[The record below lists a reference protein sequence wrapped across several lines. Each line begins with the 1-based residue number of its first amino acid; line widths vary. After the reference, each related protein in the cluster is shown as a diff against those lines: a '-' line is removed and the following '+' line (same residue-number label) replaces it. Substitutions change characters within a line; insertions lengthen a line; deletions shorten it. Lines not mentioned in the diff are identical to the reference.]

1 MQWRGRP
8 GSWNGF
14 LIRSHED
21 IGCRC
26 LLGFTH
32 PDYNGSLSAGSGHF
46 LSSDTEIEVNV
57 PCYSLAWQAD
67 LIPVTTKRPGFW
79 EKISV
84 AAHFF
89 QLQCFTFPP
98 FTQRP
103 LLQTAIVHVQHTLNH
118 EPCLLVVSQYPLICC
133 EEVLSREVS
142 LCATWQMWPAQDQSF
157 VHIFNMS
164 PFSIKDKPEFLIS
177 WWWKGIQIA
186 L

>member
-21 IGCRC
+21 IRRRC

-103 LLQTAIVHVQHTLNH
+103 LLQTAIVHVQHTH
-118 EPCLLVVSQYPLICC
+118 TEPWALSLSHQSISTYLLWRVFVQGSQPLCDVANVTCTGSIF
-133 EEVLSREVS
+133 
-142 LCATWQMWPAQDQSF
+142 CAHF
-157 VHIFNMS
+157 
-164 PFSIKDKPEFLIS
+164 
-177 WWWKGIQIA
+177 
-186 L
+186 